1 MSTETTCVYKVATD
15 KSFQDACVAVRRAA
29 EAHKFGVLGT
39 YEFSEILNAKG
50 FPRSEQMKSI
60 DICNPGHA
68 SRLLDAEPLTGLCM
82 PCSILVYTEQGK
94 TYLAAMMPVTVMPQI
109 FPDKADEVR
118 DTLEK
123 VTEEIKAIINEAAT
137 G

>member
-1 MSTETTCVYKVATD
+1 MSTETACVYKVQTG
-15 KSFQDACVAVRRAA
+15 KSFQEACVAVRRAA

-50 FPRSEQMKSI
+50 FPRSEHMKSI

-82 PCSILVYTEQGK
+82 PCSILVYTDHGK
-94 TYLAAMMPVTVMPQI
+94 TYIAAMVPASVMPQI
-109 FPDKADEVR
+109 FPERAESVQE
-118 DTLEK
+118 TLEE
-123 VTEEIKAIINEAAT
+123 VTAQIKAIIDEAAA
-137 G
+137 